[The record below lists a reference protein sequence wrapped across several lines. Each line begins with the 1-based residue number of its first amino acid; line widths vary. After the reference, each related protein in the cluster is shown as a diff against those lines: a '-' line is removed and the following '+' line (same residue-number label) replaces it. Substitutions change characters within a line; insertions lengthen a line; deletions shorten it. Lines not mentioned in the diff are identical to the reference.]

1 MQKNVKVSG
10 GSTPKKKCLGN
21 AVVDRRS
28 GGRGGASVGSGDD
41 NATDDVIE
49 RRAAV
54 GHDDD
59 TSDSLR
65 EHRRQ
70 AVATAGTAGA
80 ARLLVD
86 DVVLGRLVAKQ
97 LAFGAGCLQQA
108 GANESLMARVL
119 LFGFLAFSRQLF
131 ARSKSVAGQ
140 HAFASCFGPGRDPI
154 FVHWTDEM

>member
-1 MQKNVKVSG
+1 MM
-10 GSTPKKKCLGN
+10 
-21 AVVDRRS
+21 
-28 GGRGGASVGSGDD
+28 
-41 NATDDVIE
+41 
-49 RRAAV
+49 
-54 GHDDD
+54 

-86 DVVLGRLVAKQ
+86 DVFLGRLVAKQ

-119 LFGFLAFSRQLF
+119 LFGFLAFWRQLF

-154 FVHWTDEM
+154 FVHWTDEIVRSVFYITRNGGVGSSKKNASRLFLI